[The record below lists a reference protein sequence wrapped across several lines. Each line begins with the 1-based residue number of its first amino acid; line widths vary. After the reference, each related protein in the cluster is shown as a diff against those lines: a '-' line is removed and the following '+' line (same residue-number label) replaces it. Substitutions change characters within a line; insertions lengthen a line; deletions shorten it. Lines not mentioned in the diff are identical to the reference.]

1 MRTTNQD
8 VELATK
14 QPRPSIGGQLN
25 GATVVERRATK
36 LAQNSKMPLFQFALT
51 SEEMLAVADVSRL
64 SRDDT
69 GKLLGYQR
77 PEVKKH
83 VQDITDY
90 LNSESPLFPHPIIIA
105 FSSRVSFA
113 KSRGPNVQDGVSSA
127 GTIKIPIP
135 VAGDTKPGWIVDGQQ
150 RALALS
156 RAKRQDFPVP
166 VCAFITDDVEVQ
178 REQFMRINNSHPL
191 RQGIIS
197 ELLAEVSVPISA
209 RTSPRKLPSELINLL
224 AFREKSPFAGLIK
237 RESLPLEAKKRAVVT
252 DTALEKVLREN
263 LGTSGCLFP
272 FRNVATGEADVD
284 RIWNILITYWTAV
297 KNTFPEAWGNP
308 PTESRLMHSAG
319 LLAMG
324 KLMDRI
330 MGRLS
335 GAEGLSISRVEKELQ
350 LIVPICRWTKGK
362 WESLGGIPWNELQNV
377 PRHVSALS
385 NLLVRAYIE
394 ATTRAE

>member
-1 MRTTNQD
+1 MRTSNQD
-8 VELATK
+8 PDLTTK
-14 QPRPSIGGQLN
+14 QSPIRAKINLDGG
-25 GATVVERRATK
+25 AVIKRRATK
-36 LAQNSKMPLFQFALT
+36 LEQNNKMPLFQFALT
-51 SEEMLAVADVSRL
+51 SEEVLAVADISRL
-64 SRDDT
+64 SRDDA

-77 PEVKKH
+77 PIVKKH
-83 VQDITDY
+83 VQDITEY
-90 LNSESPLFPHPIIIA
+90 LNSDAPLFPHPIIIA
-105 FSSRVSFA
+105 FSSRVSFVN
-113 KSRGPNVQDGVSSA
+113 SRGPGVDDGVSSA
-127 GTIKIPIP
+127 GTISIP
-135 VAGDTKPGWIVDGQQ
+135 VPASGEVKPGWIVDGQQ

-166 VCAFITDDVEVQ
+166 VCAFITDDVAVQ
-178 REQFMRINNSHPL
+178 REQFVRINNSHPL

-224 AFREKSPFAGLIK
+224 AFREKSPFLGLIR
-237 RESLPLEAKKRAVVT
+237 RESLAAESKQRAVIT

-263 LGTSGCLFP
+263 LGSSGCLFP
-272 FRNVATGEADVD
+272 YRNVATGEADVD

-297 KNTFPEAWGNP
+297 QNTFPEAWGKP

-335 GAEGLSISRVEKELQ
+335 GAEGLSVARVEKELQ
-350 LIVPICRWTKGK
+350 LIIPICRWTHGK

-394 ATTRAE
+394 LTTRTE